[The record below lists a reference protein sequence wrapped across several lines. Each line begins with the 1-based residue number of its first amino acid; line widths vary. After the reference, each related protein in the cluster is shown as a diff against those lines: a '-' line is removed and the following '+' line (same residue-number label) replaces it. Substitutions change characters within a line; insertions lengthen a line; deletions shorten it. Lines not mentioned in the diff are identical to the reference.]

1 MSGSVFSGW
10 TEKQT
15 IYVPF
20 KEGETPSD
28 WWSGWSA
35 GCSANIVYAQ

>member
-1 MSGSVFSGW
+1 MWASVFRGW
-10 TEKQT
+10 TEEQT

-28 WWSGWSA
+28 WSSNWNS